1 MKNYVAKCD
10 NKINSICKFSE
21 DEFKDWNGKCCY
33 GKDGG
38 VYCTAK
44 FKEIEE
50 KNDNKDMLEIKES
63 EDVCLCIHCKNET
76 TKKISIHFN
85 SSNTVSFSICDS
97 CLTKLTKEF
106 INYYI
111 NTKE

>member
-50 KNDNKDMLEIKES
+50 NNNKDMLEMKES

-76 TKKISIHFN
+76 TKKISIHFDN
-85 SSNTVSFSICDS
+85 NNTASFSLCDN

-111 NTKE
+111 TNEN